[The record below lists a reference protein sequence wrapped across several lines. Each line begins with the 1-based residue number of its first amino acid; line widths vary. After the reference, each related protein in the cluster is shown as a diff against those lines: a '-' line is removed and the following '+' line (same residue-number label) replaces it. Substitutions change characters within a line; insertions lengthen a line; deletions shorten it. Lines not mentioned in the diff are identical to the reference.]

1 MLRQHAAGV
10 HDERRVAERRE
21 RVFRVLHLLGGDG
34 HLCREHGR
42 ELRRWQRVHLR

>member
-34 HLCREHGR
+34 RLCREHGR